1 MSRIGKQPVSI
12 PSGIEVNVNGSI
24 ITFKKGNVTKE
35 LDTKDFV
42 NVSVENDIIVFAA
55 KGDDRADRA
64 FWGTFRALAQN
75 IIIGLTDGYSKQ
87 LEINGV
93 GYKAAVQGN
102 KLVLNLGHSH
112 PINYD
117 FPKDIQIAVE
127 KNLVTIKGDDKQVVG
142 QIAAEIRSF
151 RPPEPY
157 KGKGVKYVEE
167 HIIRKAG
174 KTAGK

>member
-12 PSGIEVNVNGSI
+12 PAGIEVSVNGSV

-35 LDTKDFV
+35 LDTKNFV
-42 NVSVENDIIVFAA
+42 NVKVENSEIVFTP
-55 KGDDRADRA
+55 KGDAREDRA
-64 FWGTFRALAQN
+64 FWGTFRSIAN
-75 IIIGLTDGYSKQ
+75 NVIIGLTDGYEKK

-93 GYKAAVQGN
+93 GYKAALKGN
-102 KLVLNLGHSH
+102 TLVLNLGHSH
-112 PINYD
+112 PINYE
-117 FPKDIQIAVE
+117 FPKDVQIVVE
-127 KNLVTIKGDDKQVVG
+127 KNLVTIKGNDKQVVG

-157 KGKGVKYVEE
+157 KGKGVKYLEE

-174 KTAGK
+174 KTAAK

>member
-12 PSGIEVNVNGSI
+12 PAGIEVSVNSGVIS
-24 ITFKKGNVTKE
+24 FKKGNVTKE
-35 LDTKDFV
+35 LDTKSLV
-42 NVSVENDIIVFAA
+42 NVKVENNEIIFSPL
-55 KGDDRADRA
+55 GDTRENRA
-64 FWGTFRALAQN
+64 FWGTFRSISNN
-75 IIIGLTDGYSKQ
+75 IIIGLTDGYEKK

-112 PINYD
+112 PINYE
-117 FPKDIQIAVE
+117 FPKDVQIAVE
-127 KNLVTIKGDDKQVVG
+127 KNLVTIKGNDKQVMG

-157 KGKGVKYVEE
+157 KGKGVKYLEE

-174 KTAGK
+174 KTAAK

>member
-12 PSGIEVNVNGSI
+12 PSGIDVNVNGSVL
-24 ITFKKGNVTKE
+24 TFKKGNVTKE

-42 NVSVENDIIVFAA
+42 NVSVENDSIVFTA
-55 KGDDRADRA
+55 KGDERADRA

-75 IIIGLTDGYSKQ
+75 VIVGLTDGYTKQ

-93 GYKAAVQGN
+93 GYKAAVKGN
-102 KLVLNLGHSH
+102 VLELQLGHSH

-117 FPKDIQIAVE
+117 FPKDVQIAVE
-127 KNLVTIKGDDKQVVG
+127 KNIVTIKGDDKQVIG

>member
-12 PSGIEVNVNGSI
+12 PDGVEVKLDGNVLS
-24 ITFKKGNVTKE
+24 FKKGNSQKE
-35 LDTKDFV
+35 LDTKNFV
-42 NVSVENDIIVFAA
+42 DVKVENGEIVFSP

-75 IIIGLTDGYSKQ
+75 IIVGITEGYKKE

-93 GYKAAVQGN
+93 GYKAAVKGN
-102 KLVLNLGHSH
+102 VLELHLGFSHS
-112 PINYD
+112 INYD
-117 FPKDIQIAVE
+117 FPKDVTIAVE
-127 KNLVTIKGDDKQVVG
+127 KNLISISGDDKQVIG
-142 QIAAEIRSF
+142 QVAAEIRSF

-157 KGKGVKYVEE
+157 KGKGVKYVDE

-174 KTAGK
+174 KTAAK